1 MDITFGVPVP
11 DDDEDGRSS
20 PPPRGDENV
29 PELIVRT
36 PRLAI
41 RAFRNS
47 DAAALQR
54 QANDADVS
62 RTLSD
67 HFPFPYTAAD
77 AEQFMK
83 IALPENGEYALF
95 RSSGPGG
102 DGDDVFVGGI
112 KLRRLPD
119 VYSCGSEVGYWIGR
133 EFWGQ
138 GLATEAVVAF
148 SRWAFESHPDMERLE
163 SLVYATNMASSR
175 VLEKAGFTHEG
186 TRRRAARKRG
196 EIIDVLVYG
205 LLRDENGEIT
215 EAAAR

>member
-11 DDDEDGRSS
+11 DDDE
-20 PPPRGDENV
+20 EV
-29 PELIVRT
+29 PEPIVRT

-54 QANDADVS
+54 LANDVEVS

-77 AEQFMK
+77 AEQFLK
-83 IALPENGEYALF
+83 IALPDDGEYAIF
-95 RSSGPGG
+95 RSSGP
-102 DGDDVFVGGI
+102 DSDEDDVFVGGI
-112 KLRRLPD
+112 KLSRLPD

-138 GLATEAVVAF
+138 GLATEAVIAF

-163 SLVYATNMASSR
+163 GLVYATNMASSH
-175 VLEKAGFTHEG
+175 VLEKAGYTHEG

-196 EIIDVLVYG
+196 EITDVLVYG
-205 LLRDENGEIT
+205 LLRGENEEIAKT
-215 EAAAR
+215 AAR

>member
-20 PPPRGDENV
+20 PSSRSDENA
-29 PELIVRT
+29 PEPIVRT

-41 RAFRNS
+41 RAFRSS

-54 QANDADVS
+54 QADDADVS

-77 AEQFMK
+77 AEQFLK
-83 IALPENGEYALF
+83 IALPENGEYAIF
-95 RSSGPGG
+95 RSAGPGG

-138 GLATEAVVAF
+138 GLAK
-148 SRWAFESHPDMERLE
+148 RLE
-163 SLVYATNMASSR
+163 GLVYATNTASSR

-196 EIIDVLVYG
+196 EITDVLVYG
-205 LLRDENGEIT
+205 LLRDDNQEIT
-215 EAAAR
+215 KAAAR